1 MQKINYYTPIDLII
15 NVINELAEGGK
26 LFNLEISSR

>member
-1 MQKINYYTPIDLII
+1 MQKNKLLYPIDLII

-26 LFNLEISSR
+26 LFNLAMS